1 MASGL
6 SLQQRLI
13 VAVSGRTYTSI
24 LQTRSHVS
32 NQRGSVFSFVDFV
45 SLVVEAFRS
54 HTYSS
59 FAVIV
64 IFAFNTFDTGHPFSA
79 ASASF

>member
-1 MASGL
+1 
-6 SLQQRLI
+6 
-13 VAVSGRTYTSI
+13 
-24 LQTRSHVS
+24 VS